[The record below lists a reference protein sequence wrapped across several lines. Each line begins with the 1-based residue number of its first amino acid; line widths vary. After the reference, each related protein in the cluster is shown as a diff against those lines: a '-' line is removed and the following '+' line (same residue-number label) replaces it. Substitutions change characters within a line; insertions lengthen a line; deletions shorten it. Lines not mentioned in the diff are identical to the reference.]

1 VYNGHT
7 VSIVNRRDRMDKA
20 VRIGKLT
27 DTELELI
34 NILSPDERKIALLE
48 AAKKK
53 VERLMEGKECK

>member
-1 VYNGHT
+1 
-7 VSIVNRRDRMDKA
+7 MDKA

-53 VERLMEGKECK
+53 VERLLMEGKECK